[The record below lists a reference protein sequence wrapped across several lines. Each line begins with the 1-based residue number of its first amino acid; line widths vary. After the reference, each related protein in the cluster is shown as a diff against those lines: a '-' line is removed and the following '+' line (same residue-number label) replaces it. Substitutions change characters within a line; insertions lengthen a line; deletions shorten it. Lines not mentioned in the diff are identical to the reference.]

1 MVKLKKVLA
10 MFLVFTMTF
19 SNFAFVAKSF
29 ASTGFES
36 IFGVSAMAN
45 HEDVEFEAYLASE
58 NEDKTSLVSDVNNEN
73 LALKLNLQ
81 VQKGGYLKNG
91 KIEIKAKEEE
101 TLNFA
106 IKPENDVTDL
116 PMVQSLEN
124 NVLTL
129 NKIENASDKVEILLP
144 IEYEMEEYIK
154 ETKLNSKTMVVLS
167 GTYIDNEGAEH
178 ELTKEVELQ
187 LSWKDERQA
196 KVEDTVSKYIRFGE
210 SGVILQ
216 TVVKVDSSSENKNSL
231 PIKETNV
238 NVEVPTIQQM
248 LPTDITVEANSTA
261 GTNGKGVGETEFSQ
275 DNWNYD
281 VNQKCLNIKVEN
293 KKELVD
299 VSKDEFLKIE
309 GEDQKQEE
317 RYYSVAGV
325 DEFLITY
332 SFQNVEM
339 MDEMKVVSKAEAKVI
354 MLNDNQEEI
363 KADTEEESILTEQT
377 GNIVSY
383 NIENETKDVS
393 KIYGYLDKENEYISK
408 TAINISYQD
417 IVEEIIVEDVDNY
430 YMDKAGNKVLAD
442 DMYYKQISVAKENFH
457 KILGDDGNIQI
468 LDQNENGL
476 ITINKDMQTDENGN
490 YVVYF
495 ENPVSKIAVKT
506 SHPVSVGNLV
516 ITNIKAVS
524 KVAMAKSDY
533 ANMEYIAS
541 DTKQKAKF
549 TYVSDYAD
557 LGTCTTK
564 TRLNDT
570 TTDFNLKVDKD
581 NFSTVTTNSNVEM
594 RLELNNDETTSDI
607 YGNSTFE
614 IEMPEYV
621 TGLNVTNASVLYGE
635 GLEISNVRTYEKNG
649 KPVIKVD
656 MQGKQTDLNSGVL
669 TNGTNI
675 VLNADVDV
683 DMYAPL
689 QNTKVKAYC
698 YNSEA
703 TNYANPVE
711 YNMESSNVNGYKE
724 AEIEY
729 SAPYGMISINTISN
743 YAEGKQV
750 TSVKQGSQTDY
761 IDIYAEAKKAKMEI
775 AVVNNNETQASSVA
789 ILGRVPFE
797 GVKDIETGEDLG
809 TTITAKMVSQII
821 ANEANNGKFVVYY
834 SENEKATKDLSNVQN
849 GWNTNPENLEN
860 VKSYLIVPED
870 SNFVLEPKQVLRFT
884 YEFEIPENLEHNENI
899 YGTFATYY
907 KEESVEGIS
916 KPDKVGLTTGAGP
929 ELNLEMKTDVKS
941 VRALDEMKA
950 TITVKNTGADAAQN
964 VVVKV
969 PVPSNTTFISAK
981 ADKAEVN
988 TTLVDNVIVCTVEEL
1003 QKNAEV
1009 QIEVK
1014 LAANSIIEE
1023 NSKVELTATATA
1035 KDLKKELTEKLDD
1048 VMIKKSEIAIKQYM
1062 HYDYPE
1068 EMFKTG
1074 RPLPFI
1080 IEVQNLTNDVQNNV
1094 KVVSTLPEE
1103 IDFSNGSVYLGEDAT
1118 YDSNSRKVTW
1128 HISQLKSGESAGLYF
1143 NVVVGELPGG
1153 ITGKSVK
1160 IVTEVSA
1167 DKTDTYKAQDMTVNI
1182 GKSSISVTQN
1192 SATSTYVQ
1200 EGEIIDYT
1208 FTIKNEGAADATN
1221 VLLRDVVPSGLVIR
1235 KMSYSL
1241 DGEEFENNMS
1251 ETQVAEMALT
1261 IPAETEIDVNVQAI
1275 ASNLGGEREK
1285 SVTNEG
1291 KISSAN
1297 IDEVVSNSVTHIIQA
1312 EENEEEEEGTSSNNG
1327 VTSSET
1333 NNNRNDITKT
1343 YKISGLAWLDA
1354 NENGMREDA
1363 ENRMPNIT
1371 AMLVDSSSGMIKGTT
1386 TTNSRGE
1393 YTFSG
1398 VQNGSY
1404 LVLFKYDTVLYTTTT
1419 YRKEGIESNI
1429 NSDAVTTKIEQDG
1442 REENG
1447 AVTDVINVNGAN
1459 VSNIDIGFVEA
1470 QKFSLALDKSITKIT
1485 VQNSQGTQ
1493 KEEFD
1498 HVKLAQYGI
1507 RAKYLAG
1514 TDVYIE
1520 YTFKVTNNGDV
1531 AGYASEIVDYLPQGM
1546 TFNSN
1551 LNGDWYTGT
1560 DGNLYTKALADTELK
1575 VGESKELKLVLTKK
1589 MNTENTG
1596 NVSNTAEIS
1605 KDFNIYGISDHNSKP
1620 ANKAQGEDDMSTADM
1635 IITVS
1640 TGETLIYTSV
1650 IIMSLLIG
1658 CAVTF
1663 GVYGIVKSKRKGGV

>member
-36 IFGVSAMAN
+36 IFGVSATAN
-45 HEDVEFEAYLASE
+45 REDVEFEAYLASE

-81 VQKGGYLKNG
+81 VQKGGYLKDG
-91 KIEIKAKEEE
+91 KIELKAKEEG

-106 IKPENDVTDL
+106 IKPENNVTDL

-129 NKIENASDKVEILLP
+129 NKIEKALDKIEILLP
-144 IEYEMEEYIK
+144 IEYEMEEYIQ
-154 ETKLNSKTMVVLS
+154 ETKLDAKTVVVLS
-167 GTYIDNEGAEH
+167 GVYIDDEGEEH
-178 ELTKEVELQ
+178 EVTKEVELQ
-187 LSWKDERQA
+187 LAWKDERQA
-196 KVEDTVSKYIRFGE
+196 KVENAVSKYIRFGE
-210 SGVILQ
+210 NGVILQ
-216 TVVKVDSSSENKNSL
+216 TLVRVDSSNENKKSL
-231 PIKETNV
+231 PIKETEV
-238 NVEVPTIQQM
+238 NIEVPTLGQT
-248 LPTDITVEANSTA
+248 LPTDITVEANATV

-281 VNQKCLNIKVEN
+281 AEKKCLNIKVEN

-299 VSKDEFLKIE
+299 VSKEEFLKIE

-317 RYYSVAGV
+317 RYYSAAGA

-332 SFQNVEM
+332 SYPNVEM
-339 MDEMKVVSKAEAKVI
+339 SDEMKVVSKAEAKVS
-354 MLNDNQEEI
+354 MLNENQEEI
-363 KADTEEESILTEQT
+363 KAETEEESILTEET

-383 NIENETKDVS
+383 NIENETKDIS
-393 KIYGYLDKENEYISK
+393 KIYGYLGKENEFISK
-408 TAINISYQD
+408 TAINSSNQD
-417 IVEEIIVEDVDNY
+417 MVEEIVVEDVENY
-430 YMDKAGNKVLAD
+430 YVDKAGNRVLAD
-442 DMYYKQISVAKENFH
+442 DMYYKQISVAKENFD
-457 KILGDDGNIQI
+457 KILGESGNIQI
-468 LDQNENGL
+468 LDQSGNVFM
-476 ITINKDMQTDENGN
+476 TINQEMETDENGN
-490 YVVYF
+490 YVVHF
-495 ENPVSKIAVKT
+495 QNPVSKIAIQT
-506 SHPVSVGNLV
+506 SHPISVGNLV
-516 ITNIKAVS
+516 ITNVKAVS
-524 KVAMAKSDY
+524 KVTMEKSDY
-533 ANMEYIAS
+533 ANMEYIVS
-541 DTKQKAKF
+541 DTKQRAKF
-549 TYVSDYAD
+549 AYVSDYAD
-557 LGTCTTK
+557 LGTCTIKTK
-564 TRLNDT
+564 LNDT
-570 TTDFNLKVDKD
+570 TTDFNLKIDKN

-594 RLELNNDETTSDI
+594 RLELNNDKITSDI

-621 TGLNVTNASVLYGE
+621 TGVNVTNASVLYGE
-635 GLEISNVRTYEKNG
+635 GLEISSVRTYEKNG
-649 KPVIKVD
+649 KSVIKVD
-656 MQGKQTDLNSGVL
+656 VQGKQNDLNSGVL

-675 VLNADVDV
+675 VLNVDVDV

-689 QNTKVKAYC
+689 QETKIKAYC

-703 TNYANPVE
+703 TNYASPVE
-711 YNMESSNVNGYKE
+711 YAMENSNVNGYKE
-724 AEIEY
+724 AEVEY

-750 TSVKQGSQTDY
+750 TSVKQGDQADY
-761 IDIYAEAKKAKMEI
+761 IDIYAEAKKATMEI
-775 AVVNNNETQASSVA
+775 AVVNNNEAQASNIA
-789 ILGRVPFE
+789 ILGRIPFE
-797 GVKDIETGEDLG
+797 GVKDIETGENLG
-809 TTITAKMVSQII
+809 TTITAKMISQIV
-821 ANEANNGKFVVYY
+821 ANEANNGRFTMYY
-834 SENEKATKDLSNVQN
+834 SENEKATKDLDNVSN
-849 GWNTNPENLEN
+849 GWNTNPETLEN

-884 YEFEIPENLEHNENI
+884 YEFEVPENLEHNETI

-907 KEESVEGIS
+907 KEENVEGIS

-950 TITVKNTGADAAQN
+950 TVTVKNTGADAAQN
-964 VVVKV
+964 VVVKI

-981 ADKAEVN
+981 ADKPEAN
-988 TTLVDNVIVCTVEEL
+988 TSLADNEIVCTIEKLE
-1003 QKNAEV
+1003 KNAEV
-1009 QIEVK
+1009 QIEIK
-1014 LAANSIIEE
+1014 LAAKSIVEE
-1023 NSKVELTATATA
+1023 NSKIELTATATA
-1035 KDLKKELTEKLDD
+1035 KDLKKELIQKLDD
-1048 VMIKKSEIAIKQYM
+1048 VIIKRSEIAIKQYM

-1068 EMFKTG
+1068 EMFRKG

-1094 KVVSTLPEE
+1094 KVVSSLPEE
-1103 IDFSNGSVYLGEDAT
+1103 IDFSSGSVYLGEDAI

-1128 HISQLKSGESAGLYF
+1128 NIGQLKAGESVGLYF
-1143 NVVVGELPGG
+1143 NVIVGELPGG

-1160 IVTEVSA
+1160 IMTEVSA
-1167 DKTDTYKAQDMTVNI
+1167 SGTDTYKAQDMIVNI

-1192 SATSTYVQ
+1192 SATSTYVK

-1221 VLLRDVVPSGLVIR
+1221 VLLTDVVPSGLIIR
-1235 KMSYSL
+1235 KIAYSL

-1251 ETQVAEMALT
+1251 ETQVAEVALT
-1261 IPAETEIDVNVQAI
+1261 VPAESEIDVNVQAI

-1291 KISSAN
+1291 KLSSAN
-1297 IDEVVSNSVTHIIQA
+1297 IDEVVSNPVTHIIQA
-1312 EENEEEEEGTSSNNG
+1312 EENEEDEEGTSSNNG
-1327 VTSSET
+1327 VTSSGT
-1333 NNNRNDITKT
+1333 NNNYNDITKT

-1354 NENGMREDA
+1354 NENGMREEA
-1363 ENRMPNIT
+1363 ESRMPNIT
-1371 AMLVDSSSGMIKGTT
+1371 AMLVDSTSGMIKGTT

-1498 HVKLAQYGI
+1498 HAKLAQYGI

-1546 TFNSN
+1546 SFNSN

-1575 VGESKELKLVLTKK
+1575 AGESKELKLVLTKK

-1605 KDFNIYGISDHNSKP
+1605 KDFNIYGISDHNSKT

-1663 GVYGIVKSKRKGGV
+1663 GTYGIVKSKRKGGV